1 MLAPAKR
8 TSAPRSSVFID
19 ARSFSKRSL
28 RNRSKSTRYCQSA
41 PVWLYRRRG
50 SHSCGCPKN
59 LVSIMFKTSFLL
71 DDVKCWFSYSVFADD
86 GQTDSLTL
94 NLNYLHMNLHF
105 TAQRRRN
112 QALEDSE
119 RTSRRARGRGSLELF
134 NPSRPHAS
142 ACQPDAKRQRL
153 PSDRI
158 SGRAPRILQPCTG
171 SLAGPS

>member
-71 DDVKCWFSYSVFADD
+71 DDVKCRSSYSSLCEWRAI
-86 GQTDSLTL
+86 GQF
-94 NLNYLHMNLHF
+94 NPKF
-105 TAQRRRN
+105 
-112 QALEDSE
+112 
-119 RTSRRARGRGSLELF
+119 ELF
-134 NPSRPHAS
+134 THEPAFHSISQRDGS
-142 ACQPDAKRQRL
+142 ATKL
-153 PSDRI
+153 
-158 SGRAPRILQPCTG
+158 
-171 SLAGPS
+171 